1 MKANTDKSRLL
12 LSGNNNIIANTDKNV
27 IESEDNKI
35 LLGIT
40 INFNLS
46 FKKHTNNLRKKTI
59 SKLSALARISCYINF
74 PKRRIKVKSFIT
86 SQFGYCLLI

>member
-12 LSGNNNIIANTDKNV
+12 LSGNNNIIANTDENV

-46 FKKHTNNLRKKTI
+46 FKKHTNNLRKKNHL
-59 SKLSALARISCYINF
+59 KA
-74 PKRRIKVKSFIT
+74 
-86 SQFGYCLLI
+86 